1 MVSRTAVEDAVRNVV
16 QGPERGDLLFF
27 VGEQTDEQLSQWRI
41 LDTDGD
47 SAIVAFVRRKA
58 QGAVAGVGMTRTG
71 DAGAAAGLG
80 VGSAA
85 GAGTAA
91 GEDAVGV
98 STGQHNQA
106 ALIPDTSGAYF
117 RRVMAAQFLD
127 SGSTSVDNGGLL
139 GMRHR
144 QFYLDQPLGALLP
157 VSSAAQEAI
166 LHDSDL
172 LKYVAVEPDG
182 GSVRTFGQ
190 MVTHALMGWHDVQ
203 LASSETATSF
213 KTQLLVGIPLS
224 YALGRL
230 GLHFRIDRNA
240 ADPSGDTTKRLRP
253 DFLCW
258 IRNALLLK
266 GEEKAN
272 ESALQEANRE
282 LTSKMATSWR
292 PGLLPGVSM
301 PCMMAYTA
309 AGNLMQFF
317 AITES
322 GGGGVEAWPIS
333 ELLDISRPLGR
344 IKVVHHTLHIARLL
358 AAYAPLAPPQLSIAL
373 GGMIQSKGLGG
384 RLLGNV
390 MLFGDFVQ
398 KRAFEYLRQPGVVL
412 DFSTLV
418 ELYTATGRELCANL
432 VRLHQ
437 GAIRMEGT
445 TLVLHL
451 EPVGLP
457 LDAPPADEATL
468 KEAIRG
474 VLLGIAALHRAGFVH
489 RDVRWRNVIRV
500 PELRS
505 SGSLSTY
512 VLIDLEHAARADCAV
527 DCREPD
533 FRLGSWPSED
543 MLESGSGRYTPASDL
558 CLVAYLM
565 MCIPLSQSGQR
576 LQQALAA
583 RQVPSAEAAL
593 QHEWLSLHAA

>member
-1 MVSRTAVEDAVRNVV
+1 MVSRGRAAKAVRALAPP
-16 QGPERGDLLFF
+16 GSTARLLVF
-27 VGEQTDEQLSQWRI
+27 VDSFPAEELAQWSI
-41 LDTDGD
+41 QDTDDDTLIFDYIAGRFEKD
-47 SAIVAFVRRKA
+47 SKA
-58 QGAVAGVGMTRTG
+58 TSSAPGPAHRGGQQVGG
-71 DAGAAAGLG
+71 
-80 VGSAA
+80 GSSTSARD
-85 GAGTAA
+85 GQHPQGTAA
-91 GEDAVGV
+91 
-98 STGQHNQA
+98 GQHNQA
-106 ALIPDTSGAYF
+106 ALIPDTSAAYF
-117 RRVMAAQFLD
+117 RRVMAAQFPD
-127 SGSTSVDNGGLL
+127 SGSTSGGTGGLL
-139 GMRHR
+139 GMRLR
-144 QFYLDQPLGALLP
+144 QFDLDQPLGALLP

-172 LKYVAVEPDG
+172 LNYVAVEPDG

-190 MVTHALMGWHDVQ
+190 MVTNALMGWHDVQ

-213 KTQLLVGIPLS
+213 KTQLLVDIPLS

-230 GLHFRIDRNA
+230 GLHFRIDRNT
-240 ADPSGDTTKRLRP
+240 ADPSGATTKRLRP

-272 ESALQEANRE
+272 ESALQEASRE

-301 PCMMAYTA
+301 PCMMAYAA

-317 AITES
+317 AITESS

-398 KRAFEYLRQPGVVL
+398 KRAFEYLGQPGVVL

-474 VLLGIAALHRAGFVH
+474 VLLGVAALHRAGFVH
-489 RDVRWRNVIRV
+489 RDIRWRNVVRV

-558 CLVAYLM
+558 CLVAHLM
-565 MCIPLSQSGQR
+565 MCIPLSQSGQH